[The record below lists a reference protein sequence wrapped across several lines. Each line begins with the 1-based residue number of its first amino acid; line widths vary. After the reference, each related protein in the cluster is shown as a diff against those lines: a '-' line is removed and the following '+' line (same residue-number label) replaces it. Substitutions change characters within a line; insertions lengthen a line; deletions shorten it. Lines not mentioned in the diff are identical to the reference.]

1 MELGVAERLRLLSV
15 LPEKGNFIT
24 LKIVRELRE
33 TLSFDEAE
41 LTSLGFVTK
50 GPRLE
55 WNVAAEKIKDVPMG
69 PQATDLIRS
78 ALKDLD
84 DREALDAGTSLL
96 YEKFVLGNGLE

>member
-1 MELGVAERLRLLSV
+1 MELGVAERLRLLSL

-41 LTSLGFVTK
+41 LTSLGLVTK
-50 GPRLE
+50 GDRLE
-55 WNVAAEKIKDVPMG
+55 WSAAAEKAKDVPLG
-69 PQATDLIRS
+69 PQAIELIRA

-84 DREALDAGTSLL
+84 DRKALDAGTSLL
-96 YEKFVLGNGLE
+96 YEKFVLGT